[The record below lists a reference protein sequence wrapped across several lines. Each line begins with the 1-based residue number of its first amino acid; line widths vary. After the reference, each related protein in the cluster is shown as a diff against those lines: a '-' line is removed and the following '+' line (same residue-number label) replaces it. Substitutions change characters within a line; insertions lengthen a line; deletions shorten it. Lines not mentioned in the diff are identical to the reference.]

1 MATRFDAG
9 KGTPGKEMRQGVSQ
23 KLYSPLVKKRDTQ
36 YTVNNKQV
44 DNNVNVS
51 EKGIRRSPLHRLED
65 RNQPVAL
72 ANLIAEDILAALGD
86 KHSEAFY
93 RLVARKV
100 PEAFIRRTL
109 SEVKQG
115 GAESAPKVFTA
126 KIMEYTDEVFTSKR
140 SATLAA
146 DRKALYGKFT
156 SP

>member
-1 MATRFDAG
+1 MTR
-9 KGTPGKEMRQGVSQ
+9 
-23 KLYSPLVKKRDTQ
+23 PLVKKRDTQ

-51 EKGIRRSPLHRLED
+51 KKEKIRSPLHSLQD

-86 KHSEAFY
+86 EHSEAFY

-100 PEAFIRRTL
+100 PETFIRRTL
-109 SEVKQG
+109 SEVKHG

-126 KIMEYTDEVFTSKR
+126 KIMEYAEEVLTSR
-140 SATLAA
+140 RGATLAA
-146 DRKALYGKFT
+146 DRKALINVIGH
-156 SP
+156 SPQGSSRENH